1 MMQIKTKILGLMLC
15 LSYVPFSAASAE
27 QLQAQLDNDLEPLMK
42 KVVEWRHDLHQF
54 PELSN
59 REFKTSKKVENH
71 LRSLG
76 LEVTTGIAHTG
87 VVAILKGGKPGP
99 LVALRADM
107 DGLPVTEMTG
117 LSFAS
122 AQTDTYNG
130 QEVGVMHACGHDAH
144 VAILMGVAEFLTSVR
159 DELAGSV
166 MFIFQPAEEGAPVGE
181 EGGAKLMLKEG
192 IWKTNKP
199 DVIFGLHVTNAPH
212 GIIGYREGP
221 FMAASDAW
229 KFTIKGRQAHGSTP
243 WESIDPIMVAFQIG
257 NNIQTIISRKLNL
270 TESPAV
276 ISVGSIHGGVR
287 SNIIPDVVEMEGT
300 IRTFDPAIRE
310 QIFIELRKIAETTA
324 AMAGATVEVLLP
336 NGDNYPVT
344 VNDPDLTQ
352 RVLPTLRDIVGK
364 DMVYR
369 SGRSMGAEDFSF
381 FAQQVPGFYFYL
393 GVNKIGADLSS
404 TAGNHSPLFIIDDG
418 ALPVGVKALTHMTID
433 YLNGGF

>member
-15 LSYVPFSAASAE
+15 LSYVPFSAASTE

-107 DGLPVTEMTG
+107 DGLPVREMTG

-310 QIFIELRKIAETTA
+310 QILIELRKIAETTA

>member
-15 LSYVPFSAASAE
+15 LSYVPFSAASTE
-27 QLQAQLDNDLEPLMK
+27 QLLAQLDNDLEPLMK

-59 REFKTSKKVENH
+59 REFKTSKKVEDH

-76 LEVTTGIAHTG
+76 LKVTTGIAHTG

-107 DGLPVTEMTG
+107 DGLPVREMTG

-181 EGGAKLMLKEG
+181 EGGAALMLKEG
-192 IWKTNKP
+192 IWKINKP

-257 NNIQTIISRKLNL
+257 TNIQTIVSRKLNL

-310 QIFIELRKIAETTA
+310 QILIELRKIAETTA

>member
-15 LSYVPFSAASAE
+15 LSYVPFSAASTE
-27 QLQAQLDNDLEPLMK
+27 QLQAQLNDDLKPLMK

-107 DGLPVTEMTG
+107 DGLPVREMTG

>member
-1 MMQIKTKILGLMLC
+1 MQIKTKILGLMLC
-15 LSYVPFSAASAE
+15 LSYVPFSAASTE

-76 LEVTTGIAHTG
+76 LEVTTWIAHTG

-181 EGGAKLMLKEG
+181 EGGAALMLKEG
-192 IWKTNKP
+192 IWKINKP

-243 WESIDPIMVAFQIG
+243 WESIDPVSY
-257 NNIQTIISRKLNL
+257 THL
-270 TESPAV
+270 T
-276 ISVGSIHGGVR
+276 
-287 SNIIPDVVEMEGT
+287 
-300 IRTFDPAIRE
+300 
-310 QIFIELRKIAETTA
+310 
-324 AMAGATVEVLLP
+324 
-336 NGDNYPVT
+336 
-344 VNDPDLTQ
+344 
-352 RVLPTLRDIVGK
+352 LPTIYSV
-364 DMVYR
+364 
-369 SGRSMGAEDFSF
+369 
-381 FAQQVPGFYFYL
+381 
-393 GVNKIGADLSS
+393 
-404 TAGNHSPLFIIDDG
+404 
-418 ALPVGVKALTHMTID
+418 
-433 YLNGGF
+433 

>member
-1 MMQIKTKILGLMLC
+1 MQIKTKILGLMLC
-15 LSYVPFSAASAE
+15 LSYVPFSAASTE

-107 DGLPVTEMTG
+107 DGLPVREMTG

-310 QIFIELRKIAETTA
+310 QILIEMRKIAKTTA

>member
-1 MMQIKTKILGLMLC
+1 MQIKTKILGLMLC
-15 LSYVPFSAASAE
+15 LSYVPFSAASTE

-107 DGLPVTEMTG
+107 DGLPVREMTG

>member
-1 MMQIKTKILGLMLC
+1 MQIKTKVLGLMLC
-15 LSYVPFSAASAE
+15 LSYVPFSAASTE
-27 QLQAQLDNDLEPLMK
+27 QLLAQLDNDLEPLMK

-59 REFKTSKKVENH
+59 REFKTSKKVEDH

-76 LEVTTGIAHTG
+76 LKVTTGIAHTG

-107 DGLPVTEMTG
+107 DGLPVREMTG

-181 EGGAKLMLKEG
+181 EGGAALMLKEG
-192 IWKTNKP
+192 IWKINKP

-257 NNIQTIISRKLNL
+257 TNIQTIVSRKLNL

-310 QIFIELRKIAETTA
+310 QILIEMRKIAETTA

>member
-1 MMQIKTKILGLMLC
+1 MQIKTKILGLMLC
-15 LSYVPFSAASAE
+15 LSYVPFSAASTE

-344 VNDPDLTQ
+344 INDPDLTQ

>member
-1 MMQIKTKILGLMLC
+1 MQIKTKILGLMLC
-15 LSYVPFSAASAE
+15 LSYVPFSAASTE

-418 ALPVGVKALTHMTID
+418 ALPVGVKALTHLTID
-433 YLNGGF
+433 YLSGGM

>member
-1 MMQIKTKILGLMLC
+1 MMQIKTKILGLILC

>member
-15 LSYVPFSAASAE
+15 LSYVPFSAASTE

-192 IWKTNKP
+192 IWKINKP

>member
-1 MMQIKTKILGLMLC
+1 MMQIKTKVLGLMLC
-15 LSYVPFSAASAE
+15 LSYVPLSAASTE
-27 QLQAQLDNDLEPLMK
+27 QLLTQLDNDLKPLMK

-59 REFKTSKKVENH
+59 REFKTSKKVEDH

-76 LEVTTGIAHTG
+76 LKVTTGIAHTG

-107 DGLPVTEMTG
+107 DGLPVREMTG

-181 EGGAKLMLKEG
+181 EGGAALMLKEG
-192 IWKTNKP
+192 IWKINKP

-257 NNIQTIISRKLNL
+257 TNIQTIVSRKLNL

>member
-15 LSYVPFSAASAE
+15 LSYVPFSAASTE

-59 REFKTSKKVENH
+59 REFKTSKKVEDH

-76 LEVTTGIAHTG
+76 LKVTAGIAHTG

-107 DGLPVTEMTG
+107 DGLPVREMTG

>member
-107 DGLPVTEMTG
+107 DGLPVREMTG